1 MRKCQFC
8 AEEIQKNAIK
18 CRFCKEW
25 FGSDEKKN
33 INENAVSTDKE
44 IDQRGIQKKENIIRW
59 SGILTQWLGFIK
71 IALPIPLYLLLKI
84 IEESE
89 KLNPTKGEFDFPNII
104 WSISEGIFLVVLG
117 RRIKNGINVDT
128 KKYLLVIILIL
139 SSFVMLGALTFG
151 LAGGDYL
158 NIVLIFYL
166 IYSLILMSKLLKIE
180 EYKSKL
186 QKIQYKIKTIHWI
199 IFVTLAIIL
208 FILSSMLDS
217 LNPKF

>member
-1 MRKCQFC
+1 MKKCPYC
-8 AEEIQKNAIK
+8 AEKIQENAMK

-25 FGSDEKKN
+25 LGNDGKKK
-33 INENAVSTDKE
+33 INKNAISNYEE
-44 IDQRGIQKKENIIRW
+44 IDQRGIEKNEKIIKW
-59 SGILTQWLGFIK
+59 SGVLTQWLGFIK

-89 KLNPTKGEFDFPNII
+89 KLNPAKGEFDFPNII

-117 RRIKNGINVDT
+117 RRIKNGISVDT
-128 KKYLLVIILIL
+128 RKYLLVIISVL
-139 SSFVMLGALTFG
+139 SSFVIFGVLTFG

-166 IYSLILMSKLLKIE
+166 IYSLMLMSKLLKIE

-186 QKIQYKIKTIHWI
+186 QKTQYKIKTIHWI
-199 IFVTLAIIL
+199 IFVILAIVL